1 MTRDNIPAEDPVAG
15 PLPTALDVEPCD
27 DGRYRIECDFA
38 LDDPSHAIITAIGSL
53 TQTDPLELD
62 PLYQAI
68 DPDALNQMV
77 SATREECHVSFQ
89 YADFDVTVDS
99 TGAII
104 CEQLTGEN
112 V

>member
-1 MTRDNIPAEDPVAG
+1 MNRENTPAENPVAG
-15 PLPTALDVEPCD
+15 TLSTAPNVKPCD
-27 DGRYRIECDFA
+27 EGRYRVECDFA
-38 LDDPSHAIITAIGSL
+38 LDDPSHAVVAAIGTL

-77 SATREECHVSFQ
+77 SATREECQVSFE

-104 CEQLTGEN
+104 FEQPTGEN